1 LTDGKLASERFE
13 GELDSAAYQRMA
25 AESQAEFVEQM
36 RALIDAAHSL
46 AVAIVQ
52 PMTLPLPAGSW
63 LKESTRFPAVVGASL
78 GVGAEYGRGALRVAG
93 RTEATTAPPQDRR
106 ASRRA
111 PATLKRKVRGILA
124 CLKNGNY
131 TTDIVDAMLLYARAL
146 DEWNQNT
153 AFTMLWSAVERLAS
167 PGRGDYDV
175 CFVVVRSSGR
185 SQSTWHERSSACA
198 NIETGTCTPVQR
210 WQLQFLQ
217 IAWRSESVRRSS
229 DVPRSP
235 KEDASPLV

>member
-1 LTDGKLASERFE
+1 MTDGKLASERFE

-25 AESQAEFVEQM
+25 AEAQAEFVEKM

-52 PMTLPLPAGSW
+52 ELAAC
-63 LKESTRFPAVVGASL
+63 RVFPAVVGASL

-111 PATLKRKVRGILA
+111 PAALKRKVRGILA

-131 TTDIVDAMLLYARAL
+131 TTDIVDAMLLYARAF

-153 AFTMLWSAVERLAS
+153 AFTMLRSAVERLAS
-167 PGRGDYDV
+167 PGRGDYDD
-175 CFVVVRSSGR
+175 VVRR
-185 SQSTWHERSSACA
+185 CAFLWEEPEYMARALERLREYR
-198 NIETGTCTPVQR
+198 NGYMHTGTEMATP
-210 WQLQFLQ
+210 
-217 IAWRSESVRRSS
+217 SS
-229 DVPRSP
+229 SNRLAKRIS
-235 KEDASPLV
+235 S